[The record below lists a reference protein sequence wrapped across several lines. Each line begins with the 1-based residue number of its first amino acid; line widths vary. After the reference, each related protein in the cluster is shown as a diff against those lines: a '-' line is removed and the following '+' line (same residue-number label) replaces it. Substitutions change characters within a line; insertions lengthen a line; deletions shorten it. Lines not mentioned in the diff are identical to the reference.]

1 MVWLWACALAPR
13 AAGEMGFDEGSAS
26 LVAGGV
32 SSLAIAPMPHG
43 AVLMM
48 KVVAS
53 RYEMRRRA
61 TPSLM
66 SVPKPLQIP
75 GPLTRSRQP
84 DTAPRCRGF
93 MLQYQ

>member
-13 AAGEMGFDEGSAS
+13 AAGEMGFDVGSAS

-32 SSLAIAPMPHG
+32 SSFAIAPMPHG

-66 SVPKPLQIP
+66 SVPNPYKFP
-75 GPLTRSRQP
+75 GHSRGRDSP
-84 DTAPRCRGF
+84 DTAPKCRGF